1 MLTGRMKAPSRSW
14 RLELMGSNLA
24 LAGPPDKAASDDK
37 N

>member
-14 RLELMGSNLA
+14 RLELMGEYLA
-24 LAGPPDKAASDDK
+24 LAEAAGKTASDDK

>member
-14 RLELMGSNLA
+14 RLELMGFNLA
-24 LAGPPDKAASDDK
+24 LARPPDKSASDDK